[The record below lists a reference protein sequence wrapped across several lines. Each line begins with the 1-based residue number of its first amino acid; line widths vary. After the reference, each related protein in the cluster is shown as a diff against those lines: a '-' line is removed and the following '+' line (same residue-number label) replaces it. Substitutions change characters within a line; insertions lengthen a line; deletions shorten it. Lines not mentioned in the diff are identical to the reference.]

1 MRDILLC
8 ATTFSLIITVLTF
21 LVSGQ
26 QNLIEIDHKAF
37 RLMECD
43 PLIDMDGNEI
53 KAPEDCVFRRKLS
66 SPKAQTCGEMRHRYQ
81 AIRKTITPLK
91 IIKRMPALNHV
102 IFSFKNR
109 TPSATANRTEVSRS
123 DDTTATGADRQAQST
138 AT

>member
-53 KAPEDCVFRRKLS
+53 KAPEGCVFGGYYPQS
-66 SPKAQTCGEMRHRYQ
+66 H
-81 AIRKTITPLK
+81 PLDYE
-91 IIKRMPALNHV
+91 V
-102 IFSFKNR
+102 IAVKQ
-109 TPSATANRTEVSRS
+109 S
-123 DDTTATGADRQAQST
+123 DYL
-138 AT
+138 